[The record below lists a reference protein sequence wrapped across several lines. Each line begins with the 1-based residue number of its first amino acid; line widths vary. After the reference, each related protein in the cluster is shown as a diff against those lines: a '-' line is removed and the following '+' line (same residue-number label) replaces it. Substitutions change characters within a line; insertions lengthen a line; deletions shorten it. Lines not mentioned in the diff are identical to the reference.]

1 MQTPEIL
8 LKDLNSAL
16 RNLRGAASLLGDED
30 RLDSEFLP
38 VVRRLLLAEVLGNTP
53 ILAIGGSQ
61 GAGKT
66 TLLCTLYGLEGAD
79 AAWLPPN
86 EGRGEK
92 LPVLVQEEV
101 GRSKVQ
107 GAVRH
112 LVKYDED
119 NKHGSRYVLQEDDVD
134 VAKFQEAIHDNDARV
149 LLPILKVP
157 QRFFSNSAHAWL
169 LLPGYEKQDRD
180 NKEWQE
186 LMRQALIAA
195 TGCLI
200 VTDETRMA
208 ASADV
213 EIVKDMLAKELCGS
227 QALIVISKTEGARGK
242 PDRLKQLRTTAQEVF
257 GVAAEQADRWIVC
270 AGGLR
275 DKDYRAE
282 WLPHVEAAI
291 QDLSI
296 SGGGG
301 DRKAQLAQLES
312 VLGRDLSRVL
322 TRIGNKTQLFLQGI
336 KNSVGEETLK
346 NFLEAFDDAK
356 ENLRADYH
364 KAIEEFLTTQY
375 AEAWENLK
383 PSLRDNHEGLWNWVK
398 GIPQTATESQLRI
411 EADLNNA
418 WKKPGSILEKHA
430 NALAG
435 LAQKSLGGPK
445 ECTTEGTA
453 LQRLGYVGADQQVIH
468 WTGLDDS
475 VHKNLLSIFVKNK
488 DSDKNAAH
496 ELDKSCERTV
506 KLLPALMLEYARV
519 ASMMPTLVGVNPDSL
534 AEMTT
539 AERPDLVNLAVK
551 NLEAGVDL
559 SKTVL
564 RTIATVLAVDVAS
577 DGDVDTIPALLN
589 AIGLGSTAAASST
602 TAGSGAGGAATAGSA
617 AIGGVGAAVVGTVAV
632 GYVVYSAMREIR
644 QQDDKARGRAQQML
658 WNIKDHHSRHFLIHF
673 DDLMNKARERLREAI
688 RQRYHLDESLME
700 KDRLAKALSD
710 VRALQRDLLHEL
722 GRSGHTVGL
731 FNVEA

>member
-16 RNLRGAASLLGDED
+16 RNLRGAASLLGDDED
-30 RLDSEFLP
+30 RLDAELLP

-79 AAWLPPN
+79 AAWLSPN

-92 LPVLVQEEV
+92 LPILVLEED
-101 GRSKVQ
+101 GRTEVQ
-107 GAVRH
+107 GAIRH
-112 LVKYDED
+112 LDKV
-119 NKHGSRYVLQEDDVD
+119 GSQYELVEKDVD
-134 VAKFQEAIHDNDARV
+134 ISKFQEAIHDNDARV

-157 QRFFSNSAHAWL
+157 QRFFPNSAHAWL

-195 TGCLI
+195 TGCII

-208 ASADV
+208 GSADV
-213 EIVKDMLAKELCGS
+213 EIVKDMLAKELSGA
-227 QALIVISKTEGARGK
+227 QALVVISKTEGARGK
-242 PDRLKQLRTTAQEVF
+242 PERLKELRTTAQDVF

-282 WLPHVEAAI
+282 WLPHVVSAV
-291 QDLSI
+291 QDLAI
-296 SGGGG
+296 SGGG
-301 DRKAQLAQLES
+301 DRKAQLAQLEN
-312 VLGRDLSRVL
+312 VLSRDLSRVV
-322 TRIGNKTQLFLQGI
+322 TRISNKTRLFLQGNKSSI
-336 KNSVGEETLK
+336 GEETLK
-346 NFLEAFDDAK
+346 NYLEAFDDAK
-356 ENLRADYH
+356 DNLRVDYH
-364 KAIEEFLTTQY
+364 KVIEEFLDIQY
-375 AEAWENLK
+375 RDAWDHLQSRLIDK
-383 PSLRDNHEGLWNWVK
+383 DDGYEGFLNYVK
-398 GIPQTATESQLRI
+398 NSILTPTESQLRI
-411 EADLNNA
+411 EADLKDA

-435 LAQKSLGGPK
+435 LTQKALGGPK
-445 ECTTEGTA
+445 EFSTAGTP
-453 LQRLGYVGADQQVIH
+453 LQRLGYVGSDQQVIH
-468 WTGLDDS
+468 WDDRGGS
-475 VHKNLLSIFVKNK
+475 VQRNLQAIFVKNK

-496 ELDKSCERTV
+496 ELDKGCEKTV

-519 ASMMPTLVGVNPDSL
+519 ASMMPALVGVNPNSL

-539 AERPDLVNLAVK
+539 AERPDLVDSAVK
-551 NLEAGVDL
+551 NLGAGVDL

-564 RTIATVLAVDVAS
+564 RSIATILAVDVAS

-589 AIGLGSTAAASST
+589 AIGLGSTAA
-602 TAGSGAGGAATAGSA
+602 GSVAGGAATAGSA
-617 AIGGVGAAVVGTVAV
+617 AISGVGAAVVGTVAV
-632 GYVVYSAMREIR
+632 GYLMYSAMREIR
-644 QQDDKARGRAQQML
+644 QHDVKARGRAQQML
-658 WNIKDHHSRHFLIHF
+658 WNIKDHHSRHFLVHF
-673 DDLMNKARERLREAI
+673 DDLMNQARERLREAI
-688 RQRYHLDESLME
+688 RERFHLDESLME

-722 GRSGHTVGL
+722 GRSGQTVGL
-731 FNVEA
+731 FNVKS

>member
-16 RNLRGAASLLGDED
+16 RNLRGAASLLGDDED
-30 RLDSEFLP
+30 RLDSELLP
-38 VVRRLLLAEVLGNTP
+38 VVRRLLLAEVLGNSP

-92 LPVLVQEEV
+92 LPVLIQEEV
-101 GRSKVQ
+101 GRNKVQ
-107 GAVRH
+107 GAIRH
-112 LVKYDED
+112 LDKV
-119 NKHGSRYVLQEDDVD
+119 GSQYELVEKDVD
-134 VAKFQEAIHDNDARV
+134 ISKFHEAIHDNDAKV

-157 QRFFSNSAHAWL
+157 QRFFLNSAHAWL

-180 NKEWQE
+180 NKEWQQ

-195 TGCLI
+195 TGCII

-208 ASADV
+208 GAADV
-213 EIVKDMLAKELCGS
+213 EIVKDMLAKELSGS
-227 QALIVISKTEGARGK
+227 QALVVISKTEGARGK
-242 PDRLKQLRTTAQEVF
+242 PERLKELRTTAQDVF

-282 WLPHVEAAI
+282 WLPHVESAI
-291 QDLSI
+291 QDLAI
-296 SGGGG
+296 SGGSG
-301 DRKAQLAQLES
+301 DRKAQLAQLEN

-356 ENLRADYH
+356 DNLRVDYH

-375 AEAWENLK
+375 AEAWKNLQSRLTDK
-383 PSLRDNHEGLWNWVK
+383 DDGYEGFVNWARDS
-398 GIPQTATESQLRI
+398 IRTATESQLRI
-411 EADLNNA
+411 ETDLNDA
-418 WKKPGSILEKHA
+418 WKNSGSILEKHA

-435 LAQKSLGGPK
+435 LTQKALGGPK
-445 ECTTEGTA
+445 ECSTEGTP
-453 LQRLGYVGADQQVIH
+453 LQRLGYVGADQNVIQ
-468 WTGLDDS
+468 WEGLDDS
-475 VHKNLLSIFVKNK
+475 VQKNLQSIFIKDK
-488 DSDKNAAH
+488 DSGKNAAH
-496 ELDKSCERTV
+496 ELDKGCERTV

-519 ASMMPTLVGVNPDSL
+519 ASVMPALVGVNPESL

-539 AERPDLVNLAVK
+539 EERPDLVNLAVK

-564 RTIATVLAVDVAS
+564 RSIATILAVDVAS

-589 AIGLGSTAAASST
+589 AIGLGSTAAAS
-602 TAGSGAGGAATAGSA
+602 GAGGAATAGTA

-632 GYVVYSAMREIR
+632 GYLVYSAMREIR
-644 QQDDKARGRAQQML
+644 QQDVKARGRAQQML

-673 DDLMNKARERLREAI
+673 DDLMNKARERLREAL

-731 FNVEA
+731 FNVAV